1 MPFEDLADD
10 YENFDASKSA
20 PPADRC
26 DLWEIYS
33 PPRIGPVIRALKGR
47 CRRSIDLT
55 TFWDLRKADM
65 QHCLL
70 ADVMSQR
77 PRFAIMGPPCTLFTN
92 LIFSNWFR
100 MEKAIREQ
108 RLKEAVTYADISCWI
123 AMWQN
128 RAGDYFVIENPEG
141 SQMWTRPN
149 APPWNYGFPVLQLL
163 FEGLL
168 AGVNLFPC

>member
-26 DLWEIYS
+26 DMWKIYS
-33 PPRIGPVIRALKGR
+33 PPRIGPIRALNGR
-47 CRRSIDLT
+47 CRRSIELT
-55 TFWDLRKADM
+55 TFWDLRKADT
-65 QHCLL
+65 QHCLP
-70 ADVMSQR
+70 DVMSQR

-128 RAGDYFVIENPEG
+128 RAGDYLIENPEG
-141 SQMWTRPN
+141 SQMRTRPS

-163 FEGLL
+163 FERLL